1 MGTSKIR
8 TLVKRLR
15 ADIVLPKQDS
25 DCLGMSEG
33 RSREAFSYN
42 WSRRSISTVDYLF
55 TSHYVLSIR
64 GPRRFG
70 PVDEGAGAWPT

>member
-1 MGTSKIR
+1 
-8 TLVKRLR
+8 
-15 ADIVLPKQDS
+15 
-25 DCLGMSEG
+25 MSEG

-70 PVDEGAGAWPT
+70 PVDEGAGAWPN